1 MGETIRLPTG
11 RNSETIQGVQLQEVF
26 QHGTIGDFIGS
37 SLEGVDS
44 GFIRCVYNAKNQSGS
59 TVTLL
64 CEKMEGCCVTGC
76 CPKDQ
81 FWIFPL
87 VCFLIFV
94 LVVFCVGTVSIIIC
108 FQRTKGK
115 QRRTEKEI
123 YSQNRASEVGAG
135 PHGGSR
141 PVGSSQPP
149 QQQNNYGTG
158 RFPKTIPNNPP
169 QQQDQF
175 QEAIHYQQRHLPPR
189 SHHQTQYFT
198 SHRF

>member
-1 MGETIRLPTG
+1 MGETVRLPAG
-11 RNSETIQGVQLQEVF
+11 RTSETIQGVQLQEVF
-26 QHGTIGDFIGS
+26 QHGTI
-37 SLEGVDS
+37 GVDS

-94 LVVFCVGTVSIIIC
+94 LVVFCVGTVSIIVC
-108 FQRTKGK
+108 FQRTKNR

-123 YSQNRASEVGAG
+123 YSQSRASELGAN
-135 PHGGSR
+135 H
-141 PVGSSQPP
+141 QT

-158 RFPKTIPNNPP
+158 RFPRTIPNNPP
-169 QQQDQF
+169 QQHDQY
-175 QEAIHYQQRHLPPR
+175 QETVHYQQRHLPAR
-189 SHHQTQYFT
+189 NHYQTQYST